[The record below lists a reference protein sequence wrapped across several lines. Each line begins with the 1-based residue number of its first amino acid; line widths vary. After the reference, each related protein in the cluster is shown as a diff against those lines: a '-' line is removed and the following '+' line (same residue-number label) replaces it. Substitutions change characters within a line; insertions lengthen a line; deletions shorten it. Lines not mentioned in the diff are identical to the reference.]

1 MMREIYSAL
10 HANSRR
16 LAMMGARTI
25 VDMYMNDTLG
35 DVGGFAKK
43 LNQLVT
49 DGHLAKQDQEI
60 LAVALEAG
68 HAASHRGH
76 QPSSADLNH
85 VIDIVENLLQKRAL
99 AKAAAT
105 LKAKTPVRA
114 LAPPATK
121 TP

>member
-1 MMREIYSAL
+1 MSEIYSAL
-10 HANSRR
+10 HANSGR

-35 DVGGFAKK
+35 DTGGSAKK

-49 DGHLAKQDQEI
+49 GGHLAKQDQEI

-76 QPSSADLNH
+76 HHTSSDLNH

-105 LKAKTPVRA
+105 LKAKTPARPM
-114 LAPPATK
+114 LPPAAK
-121 TP
+121 AP